1 MKKPI
6 VLLVMFLA
14 VLSFSYALN
23 PLSLRGDAE
32 ILSSRENTSLE
43 SVKETILKT
52 EENKAEVSFD
62 SLSITLDT
70 DTLLCVLEK
79 KNETTVYLV
88 YGKAGIKTEENIP
101 LLLYT
106 PVTLIKTDTSV
117 DVLLVSTD
125 TEEKAYNY
133 SSSPLR
139 AYDGIR
145 GIYVDIESTWDYFKN
160 RSSAAVPE
168 KPVFVDVETTLSLP
182 DEPVVPSIVTT
193 VENDGMTVTRTLV
206 DND

>member
-6 VLLVMFLA
+6 VLFLMFLA
-14 VLSFSYALN
+14 VLSFSYALS
-23 PLSLRGDAE
+23 PFSLSGDAA
-32 ILSSRENTSLE
+32 ILSSRENTSFE

-52 EENKAEVSFD
+52 EGKKAEVGFD

-79 KNETTVYLV
+79 ENETTVYLV
-88 YGKAGIKTEENIP
+88 YGKAGIKTEENIS

-106 PVTLIKTDTSV
+106 PVTLIKTDTPV
-117 DVLLVSTD
+117 DVLLISTD

-133 SSSPLR
+133 SSSPLE

-145 GIYVDIESTWDYFKN
+145 GIYVDIESSWDYFKN
-160 RSSAAVPE
+160 RASVSVPE
-168 KPVFVDVETTLSLP
+168 KPVFVDVKTTLSLP
-182 DEPVVPSIVTT
+182 DEPVVPSVVTT